1 MPQPA
6 GKEVHR
12 DLHLVSPQQNGPDVR
27 ALQQAVNRE
36 LDHRK
41 LGWRKIQADGEF
53 GRMTLHACEFLGW
66 VLGLPSRYF
75 RVKGGGGPMVSEV
88 AQRALRDPA
97 ARTRRDRI
105 RERARKRKVANLR
118 HDHRHGPRAA
128 TELIRKLAKEG
139 VHETGSTNTGEWVDR
154 LTGYFG
160 LHAVPWCGCLAG
172 YAAKVAG
179 GSTATTWFPYG
190 PSIMADAKAGR
201 NGVREV
207 AFDQIEEG
215 DVLVLWGGAHVVTAA
230 AKPVG
235 ELIETGEGNTSPN
248 DGDSQA
254 DGGCVAMKHRS
265 RSDVS
270 CVARPY

>member
-118 HDHRHGPRAA
+118 H
-128 TELIRKLAKEG
+128 
-139 VHETGSTNTGEWVDR
+139 
-154 LTGYFG
+154 
-160 LHAVPWCGCLAG
+160 
-172 YAAKVAG
+172 
-179 GSTATTWFPYG
+179 
-190 PSIMADAKAGR
+190 
-201 NGVREV
+201 
-207 AFDQIEEG
+207 
-215 DVLVLWGGAHVVTAA
+215 
-230 AKPVG
+230 
-235 ELIETGEGNTSPN
+235 
-248 DGDSQA
+248 
-254 DGGCVAMKHRS
+254 
-265 RSDVS
+265 
-270 CVARPY
+270 